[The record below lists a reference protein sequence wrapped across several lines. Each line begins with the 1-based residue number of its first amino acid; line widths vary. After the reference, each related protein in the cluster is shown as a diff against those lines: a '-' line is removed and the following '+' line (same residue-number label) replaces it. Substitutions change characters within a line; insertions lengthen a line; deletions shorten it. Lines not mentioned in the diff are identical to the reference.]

1 MRGYNARWSA
11 SPAGGTRHVYTSIA
25 GDATVTGAGNCDV
38 SALPCLETQAPSALH
53 RAGGE
58 PRHRHSW
65 ESKVRSLGSSVSV
78 DRSDL
83 LRFAA
88 VTRWAVGQA

>member
-1 MRGYNARWSA
+1 MWL
-11 SPAGGTRHVYTSIA
+11 TSIA
-25 GDATVTGAGNCDV
+25 GDATETGAGNCAV
-38 SALPCLETQAPSALH
+38 SALPCLETQPPSGLH
-53 RAGGE
+53 RAAGD
-58 PRHRHSW
+58 PRLRHSR

-88 VTRWAVGQA
+88 VTRWAAGRA

>member
-1 MRGYNARWSA
+1 MC
-11 SPAGGTRHVYTSIA
+11 TSIA
-25 GDATVTGAGNCDV
+25 GDATETGAGNCAV
-38 SALPCLETQAPSALH
+38 SALPRLETQPPSGLH
-53 RAGGE
+53 RAVGD
-58 PRHRHSW
+58 PRHRHSR

-88 VTRWAVGQA
+88 VTRWAAGRA

>member
-1 MRGYNARWSA
+1 
-11 SPAGGTRHVYTSIA
+11 VYTSIA
-25 GDATVTGAGNCDV
+25 GDTTETGAGNCDV
-38 SALPCLETQAPSALH
+38 SALPRLETQPPSGLH
-53 RAGGE
+53 RAAGE
-58 PRHRHSW
+58 PRHRHSR

-88 VTRWAVGQA
+88 VTKWAAGRA